1 LKSTSQDVSV
11 SRKPRRIR
19 ITVAGDRFLVEGRH
33 RLEGRVR
40 ISGNKN
46 AAIHTLAAT
55 LLTPDDCYLENVP
68 DIGDIHFMVQIL
80 RALGATVDYTSPS
93 TLHVN
98 AAGVN
103 TLVAPS
109 DLATHLRGSF
119 LVMGPLLARFGEAA
133 CCPPGGD
140 VIGLRPLNVHLDG
153 FRTLNATVDHEGDK
167 FIARTKQLRGSRIF
181 LDYPSVLGTQ
191 NLILAAALAEG
202 RTTLV
207 NAAAEPE
214 IESLVEMLTQMGARI
229 SGGGGHTIEIEGVK
243 ELRGARH
250 RILPD
255 RIEAGTFAVAA
266 AITQGDVEMADG
278 VPRQLDALIWKLR
291 EAGVHVDET
300 DGLLHVVGVDSM
312 QATNAQAVPYPGLAT
327 DLQAPLATLLTQ
339 AKGVS
344 SIYERVFENRLLYV
358 GELRKMGAEV
368 ITSGTTVIISG
379 PTPLYAANV
388 RAVDLRAGAALV
400 LAALAAEGKSE
411 IGDIF
416 HLDRGYERFDEK
428 LRSLGGRVERLADVG
443 CEE

>member
-1 LKSTSQDVSV
+1 VT
-11 SRKPRRIR
+11 
-19 ITVAGDRFLVEGRH
+19 GDRFLVEGGH
-33 RLEGRVR
+33 RLEGKVR

-46 AAIHTLAAT
+46 AAIHTMAAT
-55 LLTPDDCYLENVP
+55 LLTSDDCYLENVP
-68 DIGDIHFMVQIL
+68 VIGDVRFMVEIL
-80 RALGATVDYTSPS
+80 RALGATVEHTSPS
-93 TLHVN
+93 SLRVN

-103 TLVAPS
+103 TLAAPS

-119 LVMGPLLARFGEAA
+119 LVMGPLLTRFGEAA

-140 VIGLRPLNVHLDG
+140 IIGLRPLNVHLAG
-153 FRTLNATVDHEGDK
+153 FRVLGAAVSHEGDK
-167 FIARTKQLRGSRIF
+167 FVARTNRLRGSRIF

-191 NLILAAALAEG
+191 NLILAATLAEG

-214 IESLVEMLTQMGARI
+214 IENLVEMLTQMGARI
-229 SGGGGHTIEIEGVK
+229 SGAGRHTIEIEGVG
-243 ELRGARH
+243 ELHGARH
-250 RILPD
+250 RIIPD
-255 RIEAGTFAVAA
+255 RIEAGTFAIAA
-266 AITQGDVEMADG
+266 AATQGDVEIAEG
-278 VPRQLDALIWKLR
+278 VPQQLDALIWKLN
-291 EAGVHVDET
+291 EAGVKVEET
-300 DGLLHVVGVDSM
+300 DGVLRVRGTGSL
-312 QATNAQAVPYPGLAT
+312 QAINAQAVPYPGLAT

-358 GELRKMGAEV
+358 AELRKMGAEV

-400 LAALAAEGKSE
+400 LAALTAEGKTE
-411 IGDIF
+411 ISDIF

-428 LRSLGGRVERLADVG
+428 LRSLGGCVERLDAAG
-443 CEE
+443 SEENRLGGG

>member
-1 LKSTSQDVSV
+1 M
-11 SRKPRRIR
+11 
-19 ITVAGDRFLVEGRH
+19 AGDCFFVEGGH
-33 RLEGRVR
+33 RLEGRVG

-46 AAIHTLAAT
+46 AAIHTMAAT
-55 LLTPDDCYLENVP
+55 LLTADDCYLENMP
-68 DIGDIHFMVQIL
+68 EIGDVRFMAEIL
-80 RALGATVDYTSPS
+80 RALGATVEQVSPS
-93 TLHVN
+93 TLHIN
-98 AAGVN
+98 AAGVH
-103 TLVAPS
+103 TLAAPS

-140 VIGLRPLNVHLDG
+140 IIGLRPLNVHLTG
-153 FRTLNATVDHEGDK
+153 FRVLNADVGHEGDK
-167 FIARTKQLRGSRIF
+167 FVARTKGLRGNRIF

-191 NLILAAALAEG
+191 NLILAATLAEG

-214 IESLVEMLTQMGARI
+214 IESLVEMLTQMGAKI
-229 SGGGGHTIEIEGVK
+229 SGAGRHTIEIEGVK
-243 ELRGARH
+243 ELHGARH

-255 RIEAGTFAVAA
+255 RIEAGTFAIAA
-266 AITQGDVEMADG
+266 AITGGEVEIVDG
-278 VPRQLDALIWKLR
+278 VPQQLDALVWKLD
-291 EAGVHVDET
+291 EAGVNVEET
-300 DGLLHVVGVDSM
+300 DGLLRVRGVGSM
-312 QATNAQAVPYPGLAT
+312 HAINAQAVPYPGLAT

-368 ITSGTTVIISG
+368 ITSGTTVIITG
-379 PTPLYAANV
+379 PTPLYSANV

-400 LAALAAEGKSE
+400 LAALAADGTSE
-411 IGDIF
+411 INDIF

-428 LRSLGGRVERLADVG
+428 LRSLGGRVERVVG
-443 CEE
+443 DGSQENRFGGG

>member
-1 LKSTSQDVSV
+1 M
-11 SRKPRRIR
+11 
-19 ITVAGDRFLVEGRH
+19 AGDRFRVEGKN
-33 RLEGRVR
+33 RLEGKVRV
-40 ISGNKN
+40 SGNKN

-80 RALGATVDYTSPS
+80 RALGASVEYTAPS
-93 TLHVN
+93 SLHVN

-103 TLVAPS
+103 NLAAPS

-153 FRTLNATVDHEGDK
+153 FRTLDAKVDHEGDK
-167 FIARTKQLRGSRIF
+167 FVARATRLRGNRIF

-191 NLILAAALAEG
+191 NLILAASLAEG

-214 IESLVEMLTQMGARI
+214 IENLIEMLTQMGARI
-229 SGGGGHTIEIEGVK
+229 SGAGRHTLEIEGVG
-243 ELRGARH
+243 ELHGAQH

-266 AITQGDVEMADG
+266 AITQGEVEIEEG

-291 EAGVHVDET
+291 EAGVEVEE
-300 DGLLHVVGVDSM
+300 DGGSLRVRGV
-312 QATNAQAVPYPGLAT
+312 AGLKALNAQAVPYPGLAT

-358 GELRKMGAEV
+358 AELRKLGAEV
-368 ITSGTTVIISG
+368 ITSGTTVIITG
-379 PTPLYAANV
+379 PTPLSGTNV

-400 LAALAAEGKSE
+400 LAALAAEGRTQ
-411 IGDIF
+411 IDDIF

-428 LRSLGGRVERLADVG
+428 LRSLGGHVERLTSG
-443 CEE
+443 K

>member
-1 LKSTSQDVSV
+1 V
-11 SRKPRRIR
+11 
-19 ITVAGDRFLVEGRH
+19 
-33 RLEGRVR
+33 RV
-40 ISGNKN
+40 SGNKN

-55 LLTPDDCYLENVP
+55 LLTSEDCYLENVP

-80 RALGATVDYTSPS
+80 RALGATVEYTSPS
-93 TLHVN
+93 SLRVN

-103 TLVAPS
+103 NLSAPS

-140 VIGLRPLNVHLDG
+140 IIGLRPLNVHLDG
-153 FRTLNATVDHEGDK
+153 FRTLEATVGHEGDK
-167 FIARTKQLRGSRIF
+167 FVARATKLHGNRIF

-191 NLILAAALAEG
+191 NLILAASLAEG

-214 IESLVEMLTQMGARI
+214 IESLIEMLTQMGARI
-229 SGGGGHTIEIEGVK
+229 SGAGRHTLEIEGVP
-243 ELRGARH
+243 ELRGATH

-266 AITQGDVEMADG
+266 AITQGEVEIEG
-278 VPRQLDALIWKLR
+278 GIPRQLDALIWKLR
-291 EAGVHVDET
+291 EAGVQVDEA
-300 DGLLHVVGVDSM
+300 DGMLRISSTGGLK
-312 QATNAQAVPYPGLAT
+312 AINAQAVPYPGFAT

-358 GELRKMGAEV
+358 AELRKMGAEV
-368 ITSGTTVIISG
+368 ITSGTTVIITG
-379 PTPLYAANV
+379 PTPLFGSKV

-400 LAALAAEGKSE
+400 LAALAAEGQTE
-411 IGDIF
+411 IDDIF

-428 LRSLGGRVERLADVG
+428 LRSLGGRVQRLNG
-443 CEE
+443 GKQ